1 MTKGCDIEKN
11 IDIKE
16 NPVHVTKERSSI
28 SQKLISNSNSSSKSN
43 TECITKLKKVRIN
56 NIKNVIIATLN
67 VNSLVSKFDE
77 LKVIG
82 QGILDILI
90 INETKLDA
98 SFPVN
103 QFFINGFST
112 PYRLD
117 RNRNGGGIIIYVRED
132 ITSKMLTKHKFP
144 DDIEA
149 LFVEINFRKCKWLLC
164 GLYHPPSQSDQY
176 FFDNLDKALDVY
188 STYEKVLIT
197 GDFNAQEGE
206 KCLDTFLY
214 QHELKSLNKEATCY
228 KNPNKPSCI
237 DLILTNSPR
246 SFFNTETYFTGLS
259 DCHKLVLSVF
269 KTTFSKTGP
278 KEIMYR
284 D

>member
-1 MTKGCDIEKN
+1 MTKSCDIKRN

-16 NPVHVTKERSSI
+16 NQLEVTKERCSI

-43 TECITKLKKVRIN
+43 TECITELKKVRIN

-82 QGILDILI
+82 QGIFDILI

-117 RNRNGGGIIIYVRED
+117 RNRNEGGIIIYVREN
-132 ITSKMLTKHKFP
+132 ISRKMLT
-144 DDIEA
+144 
-149 LFVEINFRKCKWLLC
+149 
-164 GLYHPPSQSDQY
+164 
-176 FFDNLDKALDVY
+176 
-188 STYEKVLIT
+188 
-197 GDFNAQEGE
+197 
-206 KCLDTFLY
+206 
-214 QHELKSLNKEATCY
+214 
-228 KNPNKPSCI
+228 
-237 DLILTNSPR
+237 
-246 SFFNTETYFTGLS
+246 
-259 DCHKLVLSVF
+259 
-269 KTTFSKTGP
+269 
-278 KEIMYR
+278 
-284 D
+284 

>member
-1 MTKGCDIEKN
+1 MTKSCDIEKN

-16 NPVHVTKERSSI
+16 NQVQVTKERCSI

-43 TECITKLKKVRIN
+43 TECITELKKVRIN

-82 QGILDILI
+82 QGIFDILI

-132 ITSKMLTKHKFP
+132 IASKMLTKHISFLMILKH
-144 DDIEA
+144 
-149 LFVEINFRKCKWLLC
+149 CLLKLIFESVIGYFAS

-188 STYEKVLIT
+188 STDEKVLIT

-206 KCLDTFLY
+206 KCFDTFLY
-214 QHELKSLNKEATCY
+214 QHELKSLNKEAT
-228 KNPNKPSCI
+228 
-237 DLILTNSPR
+237 
-246 SFFNTETYFTGLS
+246 ETYFTGLS
-259 DCHKLVLSVF
+259 DCH
-269 KTTFSKTGP
+269 
-278 KEIMYR
+278 
-284 D
+284 